1 MNENNNHQDV
11 IEIDLQKLLLAYLRK
26 WWLIVLCGVLTAGIA
41 LLYTMNFVTPKYR
54 ASVTVYVNNSR
65 AEQQIDYISS
75 TNLATA
81 QRLVNTYV
89 NIIKSDSVLT
99 EVIENSDLVCEPADI
114 RKIMSAAQMDETEMF
129 TVSITH
135 PEPEMAAKIAN
146 AIADVAP
153 GKIADIVEG
162 SSTKIIDYAKVP
174 NARYSP
180 SYRNNTILGG
190 LVGVVLAVLYVTV
203 RYLLDVRLKVAD
215 DLEQL
220 FDIPVLGQ
228 IPVFDIQD
236 AKKKG
241 GYGYGKSGYGY
252 DTVNAATSD
261 KKEGGVQ
268 A

>member
-1 MNENNNHQDV
+1 MNENNNHRDV

-26 WWLIVLCGVLTAGIA
+26 WWLIVLCGVLTAGMA
-41 LLYTMNFVTPKYR
+41 LLYTMNFVTPQYR
-54 ASVTVYVNNSR
+54 ASVTIYVNNSR
-65 AEQQIDYISS
+65 AEQQIDYVSS
-75 TNLATA
+75 SNLATA

-89 NIIKSDSVLT
+89 NIIKSNSVLT
-99 EVIENSDLVCEPADI
+99 EVIANSDLDCEPADI
-114 RKIMSAAQMDETEMF
+114 RRIMSAAQMDETEMF

-135 PEPEMAAKIAN
+135 PAPEMAAKIAN

-174 NARYSP
+174 TARYSP

-190 LVGVVLAVLYVTV
+190 LAGVVLAVLYVTV
-203 RYLLDVRLKVAD
+203 RHLMDVRLKIAE

-220 FDIPVLGQ
+220 FEIPVLGQ

-236 AKKKG
+236 AKKKS
-241 GYGYGKSGYGY
+241 GYGKNGYGY

-261 KKEGGVQ
+261 KKESGVQ

>member
-1 MNENNNHQDV
+1 MDTISGKQDV

-41 LLYTMNFVTPKYR
+41 LFYTMKFVTPQYR
-54 ASVTVYVNNSR
+54 ASVTIYVNNSR
-65 AEQQIDYISS
+65 AEQQIDSISS

-89 NIIKSDSVLT
+89 NIIKSNSVLT
-99 EVIENSDLVCEPADI
+99 EVIANSDLNCDTADI

-135 PEPEMAAKIAN
+135 PDPEMAAKIAN
-146 AIADVAP
+146 AVAEVAP

-174 NARYSP
+174 VSRHSP
-180 SYRNNTILGG
+180 SYRVNTILGG
-190 LVGVVLAVLYVTV
+190 LVGVALAVVYVTV
-203 RYLLDVRLKVAD
+203 RHLMDVRLKIAE

-220 FDIPVLGQ
+220 FEIPVLGQ

-236 AKKKG
+236 AKKKN
-241 GYGYGKSGYGY
+241 GYGKTGYGY

-261 KKEGGVQ
+261 KKGSGVQ